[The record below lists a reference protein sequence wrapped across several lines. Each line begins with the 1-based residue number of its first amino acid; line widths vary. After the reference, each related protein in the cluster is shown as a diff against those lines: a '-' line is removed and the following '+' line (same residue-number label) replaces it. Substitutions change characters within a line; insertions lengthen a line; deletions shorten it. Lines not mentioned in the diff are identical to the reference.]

1 MKLGD
6 FLKIRLKEACEQ
18 VTAHQECFDDLCS
31 TLSEDDA
38 VVSDT
43 SWRSIQP
50 ERCQAWTTL
59 EDEYV
64 PEFGTKTIY
73 QLAMEEGVH
82 LLAFLS
88 SSDTFRPAPSQAAI
102 LRELSQQHDPANARP
117 QIPGENVPA
126 IALWLN
132 DGLELEDT
140 Q

>member
-43 SWRSIQP
+43 YWRSIRP
-50 ERCQAWTTL
+50 ERYQAWTTL

-64 PEFGTKTIY
+64 PELGTRTIY
-73 QLAMEEGVH
+73 QLATEEGVYPLH
-82 LLAFLS
+82 FL
-88 SSDTFRPAPSQAAI
+88 AI
-102 LRELSQQHDPANARP
+102 LTLSVQHHHKLRSF
-117 QIPGENVPA
+117 ES
-126 IALWLN
+126 
-132 DGLELEDT
+132 
-140 Q
+140 